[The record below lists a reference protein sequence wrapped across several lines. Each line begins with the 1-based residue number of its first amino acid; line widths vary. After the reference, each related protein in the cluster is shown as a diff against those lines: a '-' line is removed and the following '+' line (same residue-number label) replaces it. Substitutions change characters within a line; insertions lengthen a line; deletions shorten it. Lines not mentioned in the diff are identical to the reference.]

1 MERLWRRPLIN
12 ELSAQRKFKKLSC
25 GKMRQAGTSNK
36 SWGPSGINYTSLTA
50 RICGIAKCSGTDQH
64 GLLLQTGKL
73 QEKLIIFFI
82 DM

>member
-1 MERLWRRPLIN
+1 M
-12 ELSAQRKFKKLSC
+12 Q
-25 GKMRQAGTSNK
+25 QAGTSNK
-36 SWGPSGINYTSLTA
+36 NWGPSGINYTGLTA

-64 GLLLQTGKL
+64 RLQTGKL